1 MNDLQKFL
9 NDFLDFSNRTVL
21 FTTMIILIVILIAL
35 VSFIRK
41 KKKKKKLS
49 TESSDGTEFNEDFNK
64 ENHDDSA
71 AEGITEEDFS
81 KDFSKDDSAVEGIT
95 ENDTDSSKNFSKGN
109 MDFSD
114 STIAEENQDDSA
126 AEGITEL
133 NEDFSKDDSA
143 AEGLTELNEDFSKDD
158 SAAEDFTDLSKDSTA
173 ESLNKE
179 SSDDKDFNKESSDD
193 KDFSKDESSEDEM
206 EALLSEEDNDDLYSA
221 EMIENF
227 FGNLGKQ
234 EIGNAKGVVEEIKK
248 KAELQ
253 EKVEVELQEKKEAPV
268 ELILHDQISVDEKE
282 PEEVNKE
289 EEEEE
294 KHTAITLIDGSDRVM
309 VSIGEK
315 FEAKHTKDFT
325 IEVKDEPEI
334 TIAMQ
339 DGFVFDGRIHFF
351 VSLSEAL
358 AKHITLKDVTEI
370 TGPKGSY
377 SGYEIKLEVTDKG
390 DLESIDCTRSFNY
403 KKVKD
408 AVLIIQLSLE

>member
-64 ENHDDSA
+64 ENQDDSA
-71 AEGITEEDFS
+71 AEGITED
-81 KDFSKDDSAVEGIT
+81 
-95 ENDTDSSKNFSKGN
+95 DTDSSKDFSKGN

-114 STIAEENQDDSA
+114 STIAEESQDDSIDDSIDA
-126 AEGITEL
+126 SAKS
-133 NEDFSKDDSA
+133 FSKDDSA
-143 AEGLTELNEDFSKDD
+143 AEGLTELNEDFNKDDSVVEDLTEEDFSKEDFSKDD
-158 SAAEDFTDLSKDSTA
+158 SA
-173 ESLNKE
+173 ES
-179 SSDDKDFNKESSDD
+179 FNKKSSDD

-253 EKVEVELQEKKEAPV
+253 EKEEVKLQEKKETPV

>member
-64 ENHDDSA
+64 ENQDDSA
-71 AEGITEEDFS
+71 AEGLTEDDTDFS
-81 KDFSKDDSAVEGIT
+81 KDFSKDDSAVEGNT
-95 ENDTDSSKNFSKGN
+95 
-109 MDFSD
+109 DFSD

-126 AEGITEL
+126 AEG
-133 NEDFSKDDSA
+133 
-143 AEGLTELNEDFSKDD
+143 LTELNEDFNKDDSVVEDLTEEDFSKEDFNKDD
-158 SAAEDFTDLSKDSTA
+158 SA
-173 ESLNKE
+173 ES
-179 SSDDKDFNKESSDD
+179 FNKKSSDD

-253 EKVEVELQEKKEAPV
+253 EKEEVELQEKKEAPV

>member
-64 ENHDDSA
+64 ENQDYSA
-71 AEGITEEDFS
+71 AEGLTEDDTDFS
-81 KDFSKDDSAVEGIT
+81 KDFSKDDSAVEGNT
-95 ENDTDSSKNFSKGN
+95 
-109 MDFSD
+109 DFSD

-126 AEGITEL
+126 AEG
-133 NEDFSKDDSA
+133 
-143 AEGLTELNEDFSKDD
+143 LTELNEDFNKDD
-158 SAAEDFTDLSKDSTA
+158 SVVEDLTEEDFSKEDFSKEDSA
-173 ESLNKE
+173 ES
-179 SSDDKDFNKESSDD
+179 FNKKSSDD

-253 EKVEVELQEKKEAPV
+253 EKEEVELQEKKETPV

>member
-81 KDFSKDDSAVEGIT
+81 KDFSKDDSAVEGNT
-95 ENDTDSSKNFSKGN
+95 
-109 MDFSD
+109 DFSD

-126 AEGITEL
+126 AEG
-133 NEDFSKDDSA
+133 
-143 AEGLTELNEDFSKDD
+143 LTELNEDFNKDD
-158 SAAEDFTDLSKDSTA
+158 SVVEDLTEEDFSKEDFSKEDSA
-173 ESLNKE
+173 ES
-179 SSDDKDFNKESSDD
+179 FNKKSSDD

-253 EKVEVELQEKKEAPV
+253 EKEEVELQEKKEAPV

>member
-49 TESSDGTEFNEDFNK
+49 TESSDGTELNEDFNK
-64 ENHDDSA
+64 ENQDDSA
-71 AEGITEEDFS
+71 AEGLTEDDTDFS
-81 KDFSKDDSAVEGIT
+81 KDFSKDDSAVEGNT
-95 ENDTDSSKNFSKGN
+95 
-109 MDFSD
+109 DFSD

-126 AEGITEL
+126 AEGLTEL
-133 NEDFSKDDSA
+133 NEDFNKDDSVVEDLTEEDFSKEDFSKDDSA
-143 AEGLTELNEDFSKDD
+143 
-158 SAAEDFTDLSKDSTA
+158 
-173 ESLNKE
+173 ES
-179 SSDDKDFNKESSDD
+179 FNKKSSDD

-253 EKVEVELQEKKEAPV
+253 EKEEVELQEKKEAPV

>member
-41 KKKKKKLS
+41 KKKNKKLS

-64 ENHDDSA
+64 ENQDDSA
-71 AEGITEEDFS
+71 AEGLTEDDTDFS
-81 KDFSKDDSAVEGIT
+81 KDFSKDDSAVEGNT
-95 ENDTDSSKNFSKGN
+95 
-109 MDFSD
+109 DFSD

-126 AEGITEL
+126 AEGLTEL
-133 NEDFSKDDSA
+133 NEDFNKDDSVVEDLTEEDFSKEDFSKDDSA
-143 AEGLTELNEDFSKDD
+143 
-158 SAAEDFTDLSKDSTA
+158 
-173 ESLNKE
+173 ES
-179 SSDDKDFNKESSDD
+179 FNKKSSDD

-253 EKVEVELQEKKEAPV
+253 EKEEVELQEKKEAPV

>member
-49 TESSDGTEFNEDFNK
+49 TESSDGTEFNE
-64 ENHDDSA
+64 ENQDDSA
-71 AEGITEEDFS
+71 AEGLTEDDT
-81 KDFSKDDSAVEGIT
+81 DFSKDDSAVEGNT
-95 ENDTDSSKNFSKGN
+95 
-109 MDFSD
+109 DFSD

-126 AEGITEL
+126 AEG
-133 NEDFSKDDSA
+133 
-143 AEGLTELNEDFSKDD
+143 LTELNEDFNKDD
-158 SAAEDFTDLSKDSTA
+158 SVVEDLTEEDFSKEDFSKEDSA
-173 ESLNKE
+173 ES
-179 SSDDKDFNKESSDD
+179 FNKKSSDD

-253 EKVEVELQEKKEAPV
+253 EKEEVELQEKKEAPV

>member
-41 KKKKKKLS
+41 KKKLS
-49 TESSDGTEFNEDFNK
+49 TESSDGTEFNEDFSK
-64 ENHDDSA
+64 ESQDDSA
-71 AEGITEEDFS
+71 AEDITEGNTDIS
-81 KDFSKDDSAVEGIT
+81 KDFNKDDSVVEDNT
-95 ENDTDSSKNFSKGN
+95 
-109 MDFSD
+109 DFSD
-114 STIAEENQDDSA
+114 STIAEENQNASADSA
-126 AEGITEL
+126 V
-133 NEDFSKDDSA
+133 ED
-143 AEGLTELNEDFSKDD
+143 LTELNEDFSKDD
-158 SAAEDFTDLSKDSTA
+158 SVVEDLTEENFSKNDSAVEDNTDIR
-173 ESLNKE
+173 EEN
-179 SSDDKDFNKESSDD
+179 SDDKDL
-193 KDFSKDESSEDEM
+193 SKDESSEDEM

-253 EKVEVELQEKKEAPV
+253 EKEEVELQEKKEAPV

-282 PEEVNKE
+282 PEEVNK
-289 EEEEE
+289 EEEE

-377 SGYEIKLEVTDKG
+377 SGYEIKLEVTDKE

>member
-49 TESSDGTEFNEDFNK
+49 TESSDGTEFNE
-64 ENHDDSA
+64 ENQDDSA
-71 AEGITEEDFS
+71 AEGLTEDDTDFS
-81 KDFSKDDSAVEGIT
+81 KDFSKDDSAVEGNT
-95 ENDTDSSKNFSKGN
+95 
-109 MDFSD
+109 DFSD

-126 AEGITEL
+126 AEGLTEL
-133 NEDFSKDDSA
+133 NEDFNKDDSVVEDLTEEDFSKEDFSKDDSA
-143 AEGLTELNEDFSKDD
+143 
-158 SAAEDFTDLSKDSTA
+158 
-173 ESLNKE
+173 ES
-179 SSDDKDFNKESSDD
+179 FNKKSSDD

-253 EKVEVELQEKKEAPV
+253 EKEEVELQEMNEAPV

-390 DLESIDCTRSFNY
+390 DLESIDCTRSFYY

>member
-41 KKKKKKLS
+41 KKKLS
-49 TESSDGTEFNEDFNK
+49 TESSDGTEFNEDFSK
-64 ENHDDSA
+64 ENQDDSA
-71 AEGITEEDFS
+71 AEDITEGNTDIS
-81 KDFSKDDSAVEGIT
+81 KDFNKDDSVVEDNT
-95 ENDTDSSKNFSKGN
+95 
-109 MDFSD
+109 DFSD
-114 STIAEENQDDSA
+114 STIAEENQNASADSA
-126 AEGITEL
+126 V
-133 NEDFSKDDSA
+133 ED
-143 AEGLTELNEDFSKDD
+143 LTELNEDFSKDD
-158 SAAEDFTDLSKDSTA
+158 SVVEDLTEENFSKNDSAVEDNTDIREENSDGKD
-173 ESLNKE
+173 L
-179 SSDDKDFNKESSDD
+179 
-193 KDFSKDESSEDEM
+193 SKDESSEDEM

-253 EKVEVELQEKKEAPV
+253 EKEEVELQEKKEAPV

-282 PEEVNKE
+282 PEEVNK
-289 EEEEE
+289 EEEE

-377 SGYEIKLEVTDKG
+377 SGYEIKLEVTDKE

>member
-64 ENHDDSA
+64 ENQDDSA
-71 AEGITEEDFS
+71 AEGLTEDDTDFS
-81 KDFSKDDSAVEGIT
+81 KDFSKDDSAVEGNT
-95 ENDTDSSKNFSKGN
+95 
-109 MDFSD
+109 DFSD

-126 AEGITEL
+126 AEG
-133 NEDFSKDDSA
+133 
-143 AEGLTELNEDFSKDD
+143 LTELNEDFNKDD
-158 SAAEDFTDLSKDSTA
+158 SVVEDLTEEDFSKEDFSKEDSA
-173 ESLNKE
+173 ES
-179 SSDDKDFNKESSDD
+179 FNKKSSDD

-253 EKVEVELQEKKEAPV
+253 EKEEVELQEKKEAPV

-390 DLESIDCTRSFNY
+390 DLESIDCTRRFNY

>member
-49 TESSDGTEFNEDFNK
+49 TESSDGTEFNEDFSKDNQ
-64 ENHDDSA
+64 NDSA
-71 AEGITEEDFS
+71 AEGITEGNTDSS
-81 KDFSKDDSAVEGIT
+81 KNFSKDDSAVE
-95 ENDTDSSKNFSKGN
+95 GN

-126 AEGITEL
+126 SEGITEL
-133 NEDFSKDDSA
+133 NEDFSKDDSVV
-143 AEGLTELNEDFSKDD
+143 EDLTEEDFSKEDFSKDY
-158 SAAEDFTDLSKDSTA
+158 SA
-173 ESLNKE
+173 ES
-179 SSDDKDFNKESSDD
+179 FNKESSDD
-193 KDFSKDESSEDEM
+193 KDFSKDESSEDKM

-253 EKVEVELQEKKEAPV
+253 EKEEVELQEKKEAPV

>member
-64 ENHDDSA
+64 ENQDDSA
-71 AEGITEEDFS
+71 AEGLTEDDTDFS
-81 KDFSKDDSAVEGIT
+81 KDFSKDDSAVEGNT
-95 ENDTDSSKNFSKGN
+95 
-109 MDFSD
+109 DFSD

-126 AEGITEL
+126 AEGLTEL
-133 NEDFSKDDSA
+133 NEDFNKDDSVVEDLTEEDFSKEDFSKDDSA
-143 AEGLTELNEDFSKDD
+143 
-158 SAAEDFTDLSKDSTA
+158 
-173 ESLNKE
+173 ES
-179 SSDDKDFNKESSDD
+179 FNKKSSDD

-253 EKVEVELQEKKEAPV
+253 EKEEVELQEKKETPV

>member
-64 ENHDDSA
+64 ENYDDSA

-133 NEDFSKDDSA
+133 NEDFSKDDSVV
-143 AEGLTELNEDFSKDD
+143 EDLTEEDFSKEDFSKDD
-158 SAAEDFTDLSKDSTA
+158 SA
-173 ESLNKE
+173 ESFNKK
-179 SSDDKDFNKESSDD
+179 SSDDKDS
-193 KDFSKDESSEDEM
+193 SKDESSEDEM

-227 FGNLGKQ
+227 FENLGKQ

-253 EKVEVELQEKKEAPV
+253 EKEEVELQEKKEAPV

>member
-64 ENHDDSA
+64 EN
-71 AEGITEEDFS
+71 
-81 KDFSKDDSAVEGIT
+81 
-95 ENDTDSSKNFSKGN
+95 
-109 MDFSD
+109 
-114 STIAEENQDDSA
+114 QDDSA
-126 AEGITEL
+126 AEGLTEDDTDFSK
-133 NEDFSKDDSA
+133 DFSKDDSA
-143 AEGLTELNEDFSKDD
+143 AEGLTELNEDFNEDDSAAEGLTELNKDFSKDDSVVEDLTEEDFSKEDFSKDD
-158 SAAEDFTDLSKDSTA
+158 SA
-173 ESLNKE
+173 ESFNKK
-179 SSDDKDFNKESSDD
+179 SSDDKDS
-193 KDFSKDESSEDEM
+193 SKDESSEDEM

-227 FGNLGKQ
+227 FENLGKQ

-253 EKVEVELQEKKEAPV
+253 EKEEVELQEKKEAPV

>member
-64 ENHDDSA
+64 EN
-71 AEGITEEDFS
+71 
-81 KDFSKDDSAVEGIT
+81 
-95 ENDTDSSKNFSKGN
+95 
-109 MDFSD
+109 
-114 STIAEENQDDSA
+114 QDDSA
-126 AEGITEL
+126 AEGLTEDDTDFSK
-133 NEDFSKDDSA
+133 DFSKDDSA
-143 AEGLTELNEDFSKDD
+143 AEGLTELNEDFNEDDSAAEGLTELNKDFSKDDSVVEDLTEEDFSKEDFSKDD
-158 SAAEDFTDLSKDSTA
+158 SA
-173 ESLNKE
+173 ESFNKK
-179 SSDDKDFNKESSDD
+179 SSDDKDS
-193 KDFSKDESSEDEM
+193 SKDESSEDEM

-227 FGNLGKQ
+227 FENLGKQ

-253 EKVEVELQEKKEAPV
+253 EKEEVELQEKKEAPV

-390 DLESIDCTRSFNY
+390 DLESIDCTRSFIY

>member
-64 ENHDDSA
+64 ENQDDSA
-71 AEGITEEDFS
+71 AEGLTEDDTDFS
-81 KDFSKDDSAVEGIT
+81 KDFSKDDSAVEGNT
-95 ENDTDSSKNFSKGN
+95 
-109 MDFSD
+109 DFSD

-126 AEGITEL
+126 AEGLTEL
-133 NEDFSKDDSA
+133 NEDFNKDDSVVEDLTEEDFSKEDFSKDDSA
-143 AEGLTELNEDFSKDD
+143 
-158 SAAEDFTDLSKDSTA
+158 
-173 ESLNKE
+173 ES
-179 SSDDKDFNKESSDD
+179 FNKKSSDD

-253 EKVEVELQEKKEAPV
+253 EKEEVELQEKKEALV

>member
-64 ENHDDSA
+64 ENQDDSA
-71 AEGITEEDFS
+71 AEGLTEDDTDFS
-81 KDFSKDDSAVEGIT
+81 KDFSKDDSAVEGNT
-95 ENDTDSSKNFSKGN
+95 
-109 MDFSD
+109 DFSD

-126 AEGITEL
+126 AEGLTEL
-133 NEDFSKDDSA
+133 NEDFNKDDSVVEDLTEKDFSKEDFSKDDSA
-143 AEGLTELNEDFSKDD
+143 
-158 SAAEDFTDLSKDSTA
+158 
-173 ESLNKE
+173 ES
-179 SSDDKDFNKESSDD
+179 FNKKSSDD

-253 EKVEVELQEKKEAPV
+253 EKEEVELQERKETPV

-294 KHTAITLIDGSDRVM
+294 KYTAITLIDGSDRVM

-377 SGYEIKLEVTDKG
+377 SGYEIKLEVTDKE

>member
-64 ENHDDSA
+64 ENQDDSA
-71 AEGITEEDFS
+71 AEGLTEDDTDFS
-81 KDFSKDDSAVEGIT
+81 KDFSKDDSAVEGNT
-95 ENDTDSSKNFSKGN
+95 
-109 MDFSD
+109 DFSD

-126 AEGITEL
+126 AEGLTEL
-133 NEDFSKDDSA
+133 NEDFNKDDSVVEDLTEEDFSKEDFSKDDSA
-143 AEGLTELNEDFSKDD
+143 
-158 SAAEDFTDLSKDSTA
+158 
-173 ESLNKE
+173 ES
-179 SSDDKDFNKESSDD
+179 FNKKSSDD
-193 KDFSKDESSEDEM
+193 KDFSKDELSEDEM

-253 EKVEVELQEKKEAPV
+253 EKEEVKLQEKKETPV

-282 PEEVNKE
+282 PEEVNKEEE

>member
-1 MNDLQKFL
+1 
-9 NDFLDFSNRTVL
+9 
-21 FTTMIILIVILIAL
+21 
-35 VSFIRK
+35 
-41 KKKKKKLS
+41 
-49 TESSDGTEFNEDFNK
+49 
-64 ENHDDSA
+64 
-71 AEGITEEDFS
+71 
-81 KDFSKDDSAVEGIT
+81 
-95 ENDTDSSKNFSKGN
+95 
-109 MDFSD
+109 
-114 STIAEENQDDSA
+114 
-126 AEGITEL
+126 
-133 NEDFSKDDSA
+133 
-143 AEGLTELNEDFSKDD
+143 
-158 SAAEDFTDLSKDSTA
+158 
-173 ESLNKE
+173 
-179 SSDDKDFNKESSDD
+179 
-193 KDFSKDESSEDEM
+193 M

-248 KAELQ
+248 KVELQ
-253 EKVEVELQEKKEAPV
+253 EKEEVELQEKKEAPV

-282 PEEVNKE
+282 PEEVNKK
-289 EEEEE
+289 EEE

-325 IEVKDEPEI
+325 IEVKDEPKI

>member
-64 ENHDDSA
+64 ENQDDSA
-71 AEGITEEDFS
+71 AEGLTEE
-81 KDFSKDDSAVEGIT
+81 DFSKDDSAVEGNT
-95 ENDTDSSKNFSKGN
+95 
-109 MDFSD
+109 DFSD

-126 AEGITEL
+126 AEGLTEL
-133 NEDFSKDDSA
+133 NEDFNKDDSA
-143 AEGLTELNEDFSKDD
+143 AEGLTEEDFSKDD
-158 SAAEDFTDLSKDSTA
+158 
-173 ESLNKE
+173 
-179 SSDDKDFNKESSDD
+179 FNKDDSVESFNKKSSDD

-253 EKVEVELQEKKEAPV
+253 EKEEVELQEKKEAPV

-339 DGFVFDGRIHFF
+339 DGFVFDGRIYFF

>member
-21 FTTMIILIVILIAL
+21 FTTMIILLVVLIAL
-35 VSFIRK
+35 VSFIR

-49 TESSDGTEFNEDFNK
+49 TESSDGTEFNEDFSK
-64 ENHDDSA
+64 DEIQEEIQGDSNA
-71 AEGITEEDFS
+71 AEDSNEDFS
-81 KDFSKDDSAVEGIT
+81 EDPTTEELSEDFNK
-95 ENDTDSSKNFSKGN
+95 
-109 MDFSD
+109 
-114 STIAEENQDDSA
+114 
-126 AEGITEL
+126 
-133 NEDFSKDDSA
+133 EDFSKDDSNA
-143 AEGLTELNEDFSKDD
+143 ADD
-158 SAAEDFTDLSKDSTA
+158 SAIT
-173 ESLNKE
+173 ESNA
-179 SSDDKDFNKESSDD
+179 
-193 KDFSKDESSEDEM
+193 DFSKDESSEDEM
-206 EALLSEEDNDDLYSA
+206 EALLNEDSDDLYSA

-234 EIGNAKGVVEEIKK
+234 EIGNAKEVVEEIKK

-253 EKVEVELQEKKEAPV
+253 EKKEKEAELQEKKEKETPV
-268 ELILHDQISVDEKE
+268 ELILHDQISIDEKE

-289 EEEEE
+289 EKEE

-309 VSIGEK
+309 VSVGEK

-377 SGYEIKLEVTDKG
+377 SGYEIKLEITDKG
-390 DLESIDCTRSFNY
+390 DLESIDCTRSFSY

>member
-49 TESSDGTEFNEDFNK
+49 TESSDGTEFNE
-64 ENHDDSA
+64 ENQDDSA
-71 AEGITEEDFS
+71 AEGLTEDDTDFS
-81 KDFSKDDSAVEGIT
+81 KDFSKDDSAVEGNT
-95 ENDTDSSKNFSKGN
+95 
-109 MDFSD
+109 DFSD

-126 AEGITEL
+126 AEG
-133 NEDFSKDDSA
+133 
-143 AEGLTELNEDFSKDD
+143 LTELNEDFNKDD
-158 SAAEDFTDLSKDSTA
+158 SVVEDLTEEDFSKEDFSKEDFSKEDSA
-173 ESLNKE
+173 ES
-179 SSDDKDFNKESSDD
+179 FNKKSSDD

-253 EKVEVELQEKKEAPV
+253 EKEEVELQEKKETPV

>member
-64 ENHDDSA
+64 ENQDDSA
-71 AEGITEEDFS
+71 A
-81 KDFSKDDSAVEGIT
+81 EGIT

-133 NEDFSKDDSA
+133 NEDFSKDDSVV
-143 AEGLTELNEDFSKDD
+143 EDLTEEDFSKEDFSKDD
-158 SAAEDFTDLSKDSTA
+158 SA
-173 ESLNKE
+173 ES
-179 SSDDKDFNKESSDD
+179 FNKKSSDD

-253 EKVEVELQEKKEAPV
+253 EKEEVELQEKKETPV

>member
-109 MDFSD
+109 TDFSD

-126 AEGITEL
+126 AEGLTEL
-133 NEDFSKDDSA
+133 NEDFNKDDSVVEDLTEEDFSKEDFSKDDSA
-143 AEGLTELNEDFSKDD
+143 
-158 SAAEDFTDLSKDSTA
+158 
-173 ESLNKE
+173 ES
-179 SSDDKDFNKESSDD
+179 FNKKSSDD

-234 EIGNAKGVVEEIKK
+234 EIGNAKCVVEEIKK

-253 EKVEVELQEKKEAPV
+253 EKEEVELQEKKEAPV

>member
-49 TESSDGTEFNEDFNK
+49 TESSDGTEFNEDF
-64 ENHDDSA
+64 
-71 AEGITEEDFS
+71 S
-81 KDFSKDDSAVEGIT
+81 K
-95 ENDTDSSKNFSKGN
+95 
-109 MDFSD
+109 
-114 STIAEENQDDSA
+114 ENQDDSA
-126 AEGITEL
+126 AEDITEGNTDISKDFNKDDSAVEDNTEL
-133 NEDFSKDDSA
+133 NEDFSKDDSVV
-143 AEGLTELNEDFSKDD
+143 EDLTEEDFSKED
-158 SAAEDFTDLSKDSTA
+158 SA
-173 ESLNKE
+173 ES
-179 SSDDKDFNKESSDD
+179 FN
-193 KDFSKDESSEDEM
+193 KDESSEDEM
-206 EALLSEEDNDDLYSA
+206 EALLNEEDNDDLYSA

-253 EKVEVELQEKKEAPV
+253 EKEEVELQEKKEAPV

>member
-64 ENHDDSA
+64 ENQ
-71 AEGITEEDFS
+71 
-81 KDFSKDDSAVEGIT
+81 DDSAVEGIT

-143 AEGLTELNEDFSKDD
+143 ESFNKKSSDDD
-158 SAAEDFTDLSKDSTA
+158 SA
-173 ESLNKE
+173 ES
-179 SSDDKDFNKESSDD
+179 FNKKSSDD

-253 EKVEVELQEKKEAPV
+253 EKEEVELQEKKEAPV

>member
-49 TESSDGTEFNEDFNK
+49 TESSDGTELNEDFNK
-64 ENHDDSA
+64 DDSIV
-71 AEGITEEDFS
+71 EDLTEE
-81 KDFSKDDSAVEGIT
+81 DFSKDDSAVEGNT
-95 ENDTDSSKNFSKGN
+95 
-109 MDFSD
+109 DFSD

-126 AEGITEL
+126 AEGLTEL
-133 NEDFSKDDSA
+133 NEDFNKDDSVVEDLTEEDFSKEDFSKDDSA
-143 AEGLTELNEDFSKDD
+143 
-158 SAAEDFTDLSKDSTA
+158 
-173 ESLNKE
+173 ES
-179 SSDDKDFNKESSDD
+179 FNKKSSDD

-253 EKVEVELQEKKEAPV
+253 EKEEVELQEKKEAPV

-339 DGFVFDGRIHFF
+339 DGFVFDGKIHFF

>member
-41 KKKKKKLS
+41 KKKLS
-49 TESSDGTEFNEDFNK
+49 TESSDGTEFNEDFSK
-64 ENHDDSA
+64 ENQDDSA
-71 AEGITEEDFS
+71 AEDITEGNTDIS
-81 KDFSKDDSAVEGIT
+81 KDLNKDDSAVEDNT
-95 ENDTDSSKNFSKGN
+95 
-109 MDFSD
+109 DFSD
-114 STIAEENQDDSA
+114 STIAEENQNASADSA
-126 AEGITEL
+126 V
-133 NEDFSKDDSA
+133 ED
-143 AEGLTELNEDFSKDD
+143 LTELNEDFSKDD
-158 SAAEDFTDLSKDSTA
+158 SVVEDLTEENFSKNDSAVEDNTDIR
-173 ESLNKE
+173 EEN
-179 SSDDKDFNKESSDD
+179 SDDKDL
-193 KDFSKDESSEDEM
+193 SKDESSEDEM

-253 EKVEVELQEKKEAPV
+253 EKEEVELQEKKEAPV

-282 PEEVNKE
+282 PEEVNK
-289 EEEEE
+289 EEEE

-377 SGYEIKLEVTDKG
+377 SGYEIKLEVTDKEN
-390 DLESIDCTRSFNY
+390 LESIDCTRSFNY

>member
-64 ENHDDSA
+64 ENQDDSA
-71 AEGITEEDFS
+71 AEGLTEDDTDFS
-81 KDFSKDDSAVEGIT
+81 KDFSKDDSAVEGNT
-95 ENDTDSSKNFSKGN
+95 
-109 MDFSD
+109 DFSD

-126 AEGITEL
+126 AEGLTEL
-133 NEDFSKDDSA
+133 NEDFNKDDSVVEDLTEEDFSKEDFSKDDSA
-143 AEGLTELNEDFSKDD
+143 
-158 SAAEDFTDLSKDSTA
+158 
-173 ESLNKE
+173 ES
-179 SSDDKDFNKESSDD
+179 FNKKSSDD

-206 EALLSEEDNDDLYSA
+206 EALLIEEDNDDLYSA

-253 EKVEVELQEKKEAPV
+253 EKEEVELQEKKEAPV

>member
-64 ENHDDSA
+64 ENQDDSA
-71 AEGITEEDFS
+71 AEGLTEDDTDFS
-81 KDFSKDDSAVEGIT
+81 KDFSKDDSAVEGNT
-95 ENDTDSSKNFSKGN
+95 
-109 MDFSD
+109 DFSD

-126 AEGITEL
+126 AEGLTEL
-133 NEDFSKDDSA
+133 NEDFNKDDSVVEDLTEEDFSKEDFSKDDSA
-143 AEGLTELNEDFSKDD
+143 
-158 SAAEDFTDLSKDSTA
+158 
-173 ESLNKE
+173 ES
-179 SSDDKDFNKESSDD
+179 FNKKSSDD

-253 EKVEVELQEKKEAPV
+253 EKEEVELQEKKEAPV

-390 DLESIDCTRSFNY
+390 DLESINCTRSFNY

>member
-64 ENHDDSA
+64 ENQDDSA
-71 AEGITEEDFS
+71 AEGITEDDTDFS
-81 KDFSKDDSAVEGIT
+81 KDFSKDDSAVEGNT
-95 ENDTDSSKNFSKGN
+95 
-109 MDFSD
+109 DFSD

-126 AEGITEL
+126 AEGLTEL
-133 NEDFSKDDSA
+133 NEDFNKDDSVVEDLTEEDFSKEDFSKDDSA
-143 AEGLTELNEDFSKDD
+143 
-158 SAAEDFTDLSKDSTA
+158 
-173 ESLNKE
+173 ES
-179 SSDDKDFNKESSDD
+179 FNKKSSDD

-253 EKVEVELQEKKEAPV
+253 EKEEVKLQEKKETPV

>member
-49 TESSDGTEFNEDFNK
+49 TESSDGTEFNEDFSKDNQNDSAA
-64 ENHDDSA
+64 EGLTEDDSA
-71 AEGITEEDFS
+71 AESITEDDTDFS
-81 KDFSKDDSAVEGIT
+81 KDNT
-95 ENDTDSSKNFSKGN
+95 
-109 MDFSD
+109 DFSD

-126 AEGITEL
+126 AEGLAEL
-133 NEDFSKDDSA
+133 NEDFNKDDSVVEDLTEEDLTEEDFSKDDSA
-143 AEGLTELNEDFSKDD
+143 
-158 SAAEDFTDLSKDSTA
+158 
-173 ESLNKE
+173 ES
-179 SSDDKDFNKESSDD
+179 FNKESSDD

-253 EKVEVELQEKKEAPV
+253 EKEEVELQEKKEAPV

-289 EEEEE
+289 EEKEET
-294 KHTAITLIDGSDRVM
+294 HTAITLVDGSDRVM

>member
-64 ENHDDSA
+64 ENQDDSA
-71 AEGITEEDFS
+71 AEGLTEDDTDFS
-81 KDFSKDDSAVEGIT
+81 KDDTDFSKDDSAVEGNT
-95 ENDTDSSKNFSKGN
+95 
-109 MDFSD
+109 DFSD

-126 AEGITEL
+126 AEG
-133 NEDFSKDDSA
+133 
-143 AEGLTELNEDFSKDD
+143 LTELNEDFSKEDFSKED
-158 SAAEDFTDLSKDSTA
+158 SAAEGITEDDTDFSKDDSA
-173 ESLNKE
+173 ES
-179 SSDDKDFNKESSDD
+179 
-193 KDFSKDESSEDEM
+193 FSKDESSEDEM

-253 EKVEVELQEKKEAPV
+253 EKEEVELQEKKEAPV
-268 ELILHDQISVDEKE
+268 ELILHDQISIDEKE
-282 PEEVNKE
+282 PEEVNKEE

>member
-81 KDFSKDDSAVEGIT
+81 KDDSAVEGNT
-95 ENDTDSSKNFSKGN
+95 
-109 MDFSD
+109 DFSD

-126 AEGITEL
+126 AEGLTEL
-133 NEDFSKDDSA
+133 NEDFNKDDSVVEDLTEEDFSKEDFSKDDSA
-143 AEGLTELNEDFSKDD
+143 
-158 SAAEDFTDLSKDSTA
+158 
-173 ESLNKE
+173 ES
-179 SSDDKDFNKESSDD
+179 FNKKSSDD

-253 EKVEVELQEKKEAPV
+253 EKEEVELQERKETPI

>member
-64 ENHDDSA
+64 ENQDDSA
-71 AEGITEEDFS
+71 AEGLTEDDTDFS
-81 KDFSKDDSAVEGIT
+81 KDFSKDDSAVEGNT
-95 ENDTDSSKNFSKGN
+95 
-109 MDFSD
+109 DFSD

-126 AEGITEL
+126 AEGLTEL
-133 NEDFSKDDSA
+133 NEDFNKDDSVVEDLTEEDFSKEDFSKDDSA
-143 AEGLTELNEDFSKDD
+143 
-158 SAAEDFTDLSKDSTA
+158 
-173 ESLNKE
+173 ES
-179 SSDDKDFNKESSDD
+179 FNKKSSDD

-253 EKVEVELQEKKEAPV
+253 EKEEVKLQEKKETPV

-282 PEEVNKE
+282 P

>member
-64 ENHDDSA
+64 ENQDDSA
-71 AEGITEEDFS
+71 AEGLTEDDTDFS
-81 KDFSKDDSAVEGIT
+81 KDFSKDDSAVEGNT
-95 ENDTDSSKNFSKGN
+95 
-109 MDFSD
+109 DFSD

-126 AEGITEL
+126 AEG
-133 NEDFSKDDSA
+133 
-143 AEGLTELNEDFSKDD
+143 LTELNEDFNKDD
-158 SAAEDFTDLSKDSTA
+158 SVVEDLTEEDFSKEDFSKEDSA
-173 ESLNKE
+173 ES
-179 SSDDKDFNKESSDD
+179 FNKKSSDD

-253 EKVEVELQEKKEAPV
+253 EKEEVELQEKKEAPV

>member
-64 ENHDDSA
+64 ENQDDSA
-71 AEGITEEDFS
+71 AEGLTEDDTDFS
-81 KDFSKDDSAVEGIT
+81 KDFSKDDSAVEGNT
-95 ENDTDSSKNFSKGN
+95 
-109 MDFSD
+109 DFSD

-126 AEGITEL
+126 AEGLTEL
-133 NEDFSKDDSA
+133 NEDFNKDDSVVEDLTEEDFSKEDFSKDDSA
-143 AEGLTELNEDFSKDD
+143 
-158 SAAEDFTDLSKDSTA
+158 
-173 ESLNKE
+173 ES
-179 SSDDKDFNKESSDD
+179 FNKKSSDD

-253 EKVEVELQEKKEAPV
+253 EKEEVELQEKKEAPV

-377 SGYEIKLEVTDKG
+377 SGYEIKLDKG

>member
-49 TESSDGTEFNEDFNK
+49 TESSDGTEFNE
-64 ENHDDSA
+64 ENQDDSA
-71 AEGITEEDFS
+71 AEGLTEDDTDFS
-81 KDFSKDDSAVEGIT
+81 KDFSKDDSAVEGNT
-95 ENDTDSSKNFSKGN
+95 
-109 MDFSD
+109 DFSD

-126 AEGITEL
+126 AEG
-133 NEDFSKDDSA
+133 
-143 AEGLTELNEDFSKDD
+143 LTELNEDFNKDD
-158 SAAEDFTDLSKDSTA
+158 SVVEDLTEEDFSKEDFSKEDSA
-173 ESLNKE
+173 ES
-179 SSDDKDFNKESSDD
+179 FNKKSSDD

-253 EKVEVELQEKKEAPV
+253 EKEEVELQEKKETPV

-315 FEAKHTKDFT
+315 FEVKHTKDFT